1 AFSFGPVTNSL
12 KGEFTAG
19 LFLEYLA
26 DQGSTIRVDFDEVSL
41 SVIPKSESIRPA
53 LVTVFPVSGSTKV
66 FVSLPF
72 LTLMKTPFFF
82 TWLESMEY
90 SLKYSQNTYKEMS
103 STSVRTP
110 MS

>member
-41 SVIPKSESIRPA
+41 SVIPKSASIRPA
-53 LVTVFPVSGSTKV
+53 IPQAVSRAAATGLRCTI
-66 FVSLPF
+66 
-72 LTLMKTPFFF
+72 
-82 TWLESMEY
+82 
-90 SLKYSQNTYKEMS
+90 
-103 STSVRTP
+103 
-110 MS
+110 